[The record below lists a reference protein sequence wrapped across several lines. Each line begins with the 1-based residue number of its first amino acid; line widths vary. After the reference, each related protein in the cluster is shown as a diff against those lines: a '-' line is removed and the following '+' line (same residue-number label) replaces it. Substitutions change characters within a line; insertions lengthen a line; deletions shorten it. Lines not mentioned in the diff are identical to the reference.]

1 MKKEIAERY
10 EYTAGG
16 EVIIDVSTQKVE
28 DLYNDF
34 DKRSHFLKK
43 DLNEDLV
50 DYIVESATE
59 IGNEKFII
67 QFHLEAHAHKEDIS
81 RVKNSIQ
88 NFFIYMQKL
97 EEKKMKQMART
108 SFILLFIGLVFATIS
123 ILLSKSDTIHNSV
136 TLAVIAEGLTVA
148 AWISL
153 WEALATFL
161 IKWRPYKKRIALY
174 NKIENAKIE
183 FYFSKTSNVDA
194 TKPTVF

>member
-1 MKKEIAERY
+1 MKKEITERY
-10 EYTAGG
+10 DYTPNN
-16 EVIIDVSTQKVE
+16 EIIIDISTQKIE

-50 DYIVESATE
+50 NYITESVSE
-59 IGNEKFII
+59 IGQEKFII
-67 QFHLEAHAHKEDIS
+67 QFSLETHARQEDLS

-97 EEKKMKQMART
+97 QTKKMKEMIRT
-108 SFILLFIGLVFATIS
+108 SFILLFIGLIVAS
-123 ILLSKSDTIHNSV
+123 LSVLMNQSTMVSASV
-136 TLAVIAEGLTVA
+136 TWAVIAEGLTVA

-161 IKWRPYKKRIALY
+161 IKWMPYKRKIALY
-174 NKIENAKIE
+174 NKIQNAKIT
-183 FYFSKTSNVDA
+183 FLFFQNH
-194 TKPTVF
+194 